1 MRRHGIVKL
10 LPYVVPAISIVLLAG
25 GLYFILKVFNNH
37 PERLVGDVLLIT
49 GIASLIMTFTVS
61 LASTQLF
68 EAIIYMIYRIRKLC
82 NPRLKQYDDP
92 ETFKEFHY
100 HVSTEG
106 FIFTLPAY
114 MMSIITLC
122 AGIIY
127 LKYFVIVAEELFS
140 FFL

>member
-1 MRRHGIVKL
+1 MRKQGITKL
-10 LPYVVPAISIVLLAG
+10 LPYIVPFVSIVLLAS

-49 GIASLIMTFTVS
+49 GITSLIMTFTVS
-61 LASTQLF
+61 IASTQLF
-68 EAIIYMIYRIRKLC
+68 EAIIYIIYRIRKLA
-82 NPRLKQYDDP
+82 NPRLNQYDDP
-92 ETFKEFHY
+92 ESFKEFHE

-114 MMSIITLC
+114 LMSIITLC